1 MKKSLFKRVFATAT
15 AVPLALTQCLS
26 VANAINVTDATVV
39 LAGANLTNEKSVSVD
54 SLAFIEPTAGISE
67 SDGYTWVGEKD
78 ADGMPVGEGYFEKNS
93 EWNVTVSSAIS
104 AAAKEGTIDT
114 APIFEGIV
122 NKAGQYSD
130 IAKSVTEKVGDV
142 KYTISSKNIITV
154 SAHMEDIIPIF
165 EDFADKKVGSS
176 LKDLAEKYDMP
187 ELANIKFFE
196 GLNIE
201 GDIVIT
207 IDASTLNADTLV
219 NGEISFTDKAG
230 KTYKGMA
237 LADYARDQVEA
248 IRDAV
253 VSKIESLVS
262 EYELTSEEIE
272 QMVQDS
278 DEYNN
283 MITDL
288 ETGYKPEGD
297 ELQAMVLESAE
308 FKKLVTDY
316 MEEHSGI
323 SYEEAEAKIK
333 DSDDYQE
340 MMDRFSNGFAS
351 LSDEEIVDILQQ
363 SDDYKK
369 LVAAQEEAG
378 ATPDEAVA
386 AVLESDEY
394 KKLLE
399 DYTDKY
405 TYTREEIEEIVKGSD
420 SYKNKLAEI
429 NAEYEEQYAEMTS
442 KANAAKEQIE
452 NLAGPVLA
460 KYEVAK
466 AKYDTVKSFEKTIEA
481 KNYADLANKVNND
494 ATFKKYLSAAK
505 NKIPSS
511 LDKYASKIP
520 DSIPTSLSS
529 VASKSAVQKIFSQIV
544 NQVAETSGIQI
555 EGKPADIAAFVESF
569 SEITASFEGGALTYT
584 GKLTDEDET
593 GGVNAKSYIEDTY
606 EVEVSDFYKEATIVV
621 DYATLDSAG
630 NVSVDFQL
638 KRIVEAK
645 AKEKDTTTTTTTT
658 STSTSTST
666 TTTDPSGTTTTTD
679 PSGTTTTTDPSGTT
693 TTTDPSG
700 TT

>member
-26 VANAINVTDATVV
+26 VANAISVTDATVV
-39 LAGANLTNEKSVSVD
+39 MAGANLTNEKSVSVD
-54 SLAFIEPTAGISE
+54 SLAFIEPTAGYSE
-67 SDGYTWVGEKD
+67 SDGYTWYGEED
-78 ADGMPVGEGYFEKNS
+78 ADGMPVGEGYFEKS
-93 EWNVTVSSAIS
+93 SDWNVTISNAIN

-114 APIFEGIV
+114 APIFEGII
-122 NKAGQYSD
+122 NKAGKYSD
-130 IAKSVTEKVGDV
+130 IAKSITEKIGDV
-142 KYTISSKNIITV
+142 TYEISSKNVITV
-154 SAHMEDIIPIF
+154 SAYMEDIVPIF

-176 LKDLAEKYDMP
+176 LKEMAEKYDMP
-187 ELANIKFFE
+187 ELANVKFFK

-201 GDIVIT
+201 GKVVIT
-207 IDASTLNADTLV
+207 IDASELNADTLV

-248 IRDAV
+248 IRDTIN
-253 VSKIESLVS
+253 KNIDQLIKDNTFTPEDIEK
-262 EYELTSEEIE
+262 
-272 QMVQDS
+272 MVQDS
-278 DEYNN
+278 KEYNDKIEELLN
-283 MITDL
+283 GYTPEEGEIESMI
-288 ETGYKPEGD
+288 
-297 ELQAMVLESAE
+297 LESTE

-316 MEEHSGI
+316 MADHAGV
-323 SYEEAEAKIK
+323 SYEEAEKEMQK
-333 DSDDYQE
+333 SPKYQE
-340 MMDRFSNGFAS
+340 MMDRFSNGLN
-351 LSDEEIVDILQQ
+351 LSAEEIEEILQ
-363 SDDYKK
+363 D
-369 LVAAQEEAG
+369 
-378 ATPDEAVA
+378 
-386 AVLESDEY
+386 SDEY
-394 KKLLE
+394 QALVAEQEKDGVSHDDAVTAVLASEEYKNLLD

-405 TYTREEIEEIVKGSD
+405 TYTREEVEEIVKGSD
-420 SYKNKLAEI
+420 DYKNKLEEI
-429 NAEYEEQYAEMTS
+429 NAEYNEQYAEMTA
-442 KANAAKEQIE
+442 KANDAKNQIE
-452 NLAGPVLA
+452 NLVGPVLA

-520 DSIPTSLSS
+520 DGIPTSLVS

-544 NQVAETSGIQI
+544 NQVASTSGIQI

-569 SEITASFEGGALTYT
+569 TDLTATFEGGTLTYT

-593 GGVNAKSYIEDTY
+593 GSVNAKSYIEDTY

-638 KRIVEAK
+638 KRIVKAE
-645 AKEKDTTTTTTTT
+645 AKEKDTTTTTT

-666 TTTDPSGTTTTTD
+666 TTTTEDPSK
-679 PSGTTTTTDPSGTT
+679 
-693 TTTDPSG
+693 
-700 TT
+700 